1 MRKFFTLLFML
12 LVSQIIL
19 GYDLQ
24 VDGIKYN
31 IIGDTNDLSIVE
43 VSFEGPITIPSTVT
57 YKNKT
62 YNVVKIDG
70 SPFRNRKTTLT
81 IGKNLK
87 DIGDLSYS
95 SITYFIVDEENET
108 FSSEDGVLFNKDKSI
123 LIMYPSG
130 NSVSSYTIPHS
141 VKEIK
146 DYSFSYCDLVDVT
159 FGNSVKSIG
168 AYAFADCD
176 NLKNVIL
183 GDSVQ
188 NIGSRAF
195 RYCDALEY
203 FNFGKSLEKIPDDVC
218 DYCVKL
224 KKVEIPASV
233 ISINGNAF
241 RECNALDS
249 IILYG
254 AIPPSIVGGMS
265 NQGVLSSISRLATV
279 IVPCGS
285 LETYN
290 NAPGW
295 NNFLAIEESNISQYS
310 FSVTSEDSNK
320 GTVNID
326 KEPAC
331 GVNAEFVAIPNQGY
345 QFQKWSDGNT
355 ENPRSLAV
363 KEDVSLKAIF
373 IAKEES
379 DSTES
384 TFVAKPFSISE
395 DKTIT
400 FSPGNLQYH
409 AVNDEWRFAP
419 SQLDYIGEDNK
430 NISPSY
436 NGWIDLFGWGTGD
449 NPTNSSIYDSDYQTF
464 VDWGVNKIGND
475 APNTWRTLTN
485 DEWEYI
491 CFGRPNA
498 DQLMGIAQVDG
509 VNGHI
514 LLPDNWTCPE
524 NIIFKPG
531 FHEKN
536 GAEYYSEY
544 QVFTDTDWKKLES
557 SGAIFLPAAYYR
569 NGVTIG
575 HVRRSGHYWSST
587 NYGSSSAYNT
597 DFCSDKAHTYMY
609 HNYRFIALSVRL
621 VKDYFVQDE
630 TPIKYTLS
638 FDANGGS
645 GSMPTIEIGENESI
659 SIPTNTFN
667 REDYKFTGWNTKAD
681 GTGTSYT
688 AGTSVTITSNLTLYA
703 QWKKIETQPTINANG
718 HEYVDLGL
726 PSGTLWATMNVGA
739 TSPEG
744 YGDYFAWGE
753 TEPKDY
759 YHWETYKLSAN
770 GNYYSMTKY
779 CLSPSYGTVDNKNI
793 LELSDDA
800 ANANWGGDWRMP
812 TIENFSEL
820 KTECTWSLVTK
831 DGIRGFTVKGKNGN
845 TIFLPEGGDYLG
857 QDLSNVGSRG
867 AYWSSNLGSHDA
879 YSSCFYI
886 GTSQEVKSSGYDRCR
901 GYSVRPVLPKGIV
914 IEPEKPDTPE
924 SSFVAKPFSISATE
938 TITFSPG
945 NLQYHAV
952 NDEWR
957 FAPSQLDYIG
967 EDNKNISPSYNGWID
982 LFGWGT
988 GDNPTNS
995 SIYDSDYQTF
1005 VDWGVNK
1012 IGDGAPA
1019 TWRTLTEDEWYYLRH
1034 ERPNANQLIGVAQ
1047 INEVVGLIILPD
1059 NWICPD
1065 NFTFKPGFYNEWSI
1079 DGYKNYQSF
1088 NASDWAILESTG
1100 AVFLPAAG
1108 GRYGVELYHIQ
1119 DLGCY
1124 WSATEYTGSS
1134 TASRLDFR
1142 SSEADMYYYG
1152 RYDGQSVRLVKDC
1165 NHQTDDENPEDD
1177 PIKPDNDT
1185 DISVNANGHEYVDLG
1200 LPSGTLWATCNVGA
1214 DSPEDYGDY
1223 FAWGETEPKEIYN
1236 WSTYKWMTDGM
1247 SSSYGINKY
1256 TCDDGITSGVWY
1268 DNHGNFIGDN
1278 KTILELAD
1286 DAANANWGGDW
1297 RMPTRKEQYEL
1308 KNSSYTTWTWTTKNG
1323 VNGYKV
1329 TSKINGNSIFLP
1341 AGGFRSYSYF
1351 HDTGSYGFFWSSSL
1365 STDCSYYSY
1374 YLYFTDDIHC
1384 NQSIHSDGK
1393 SVRPVLAKKEESIP
1407 TIIDETSA
1415 LNIYAKEGTIYCD
1428 EEFKIYTISG
1438 LDITILNGSLQ
1449 GIYVVKTEKGNKLIC
1464 VR

>member
-31 IIGDTNDLSIVE
+31 IIGNTNDLSIVE

-70 SPFRNRKTTLT
+70 SPFRNRITTLT

-233 ISINGNAF
+233 ISINGEAF

-254 AIPPSIVGGMS
+254 ANPPSIVGGMS
-265 NQGVLSSISRLATV
+265 NQGVLSSVSRLATV

-290 NAPGW
+290 NAAGW
-295 NNFLAIEESNISQYS
+295 NNFLAIEESNIFQYS
-310 FSVTSEDSNK
+310 FSVTSENSDK

-363 KEDVSLKAIF
+363 NEDVSLKAIF

-379 DSTES
+379 ESTES

-419 SQLDYIGEDNK
+419 SQLDYIGYDN
-430 NISPSY
+430 NVNSSTF
-436 NGWIDLFGWGTGD
+436 NGWIDLFGWGTGN
-449 NPTNSSIYDSDYQTF
+449 NPTITNEIIENYPTF
-464 VDWGVNKIGND
+464 VDWGINKIGND
-475 APNTWRTLTN
+475 APNTWRTLTHE
-485 DEWEYI
+485 EWNYI
-491 CFGRPNA
+491 IKERTNA
-498 DQLMGIAQVDG
+498 SNLIGIAQVDG
-509 VNGHI
+509 VN
-514 LLPDNWTCPE
+514 C
-524 NIIFKPG
+524 
-531 FHEKN
+531 
-536 GAEYYSEY
+536 
-544 QVFTDTDWKKLES
+544 
-557 SGAIFLPAAYYR
+557 
-569 NGVTIG
+569 
-575 HVRRSGHYWSST
+575 
-587 NYGSSSAYNT
+587 
-597 DFCSDKAHTYMY
+597 
-609 HNYRFIALSVRL
+609 
-621 VKDYFVQDE
+621 
-630 TPIKYTLS
+630 
-638 FDANGGS
+638 
-645 GSMPTIEIGENESI
+645 
-659 SIPTNTFN
+659 
-667 REDYKFTGWNTKAD
+667 
-681 GTGTSYT
+681 
-688 AGTSVTITSNLTLYA
+688 
-703 QWKKIETQPTINANG
+703 
-718 HEYVDLGL
+718 
-726 PSGTLWATMNVGA
+726 
-739 TSPEG
+739 
-744 YGDYFAWGE
+744 
-753 TEPKDY
+753 
-759 YHWETYKLSAN
+759 
-770 GNYYSMTKY
+770 
-779 CLSPSYGTVDNKNI
+779 
-793 LELSDDA
+793 
-800 ANANWGGDWRMP
+800 
-812 TIENFSEL
+812 
-820 KTECTWSLVTK
+820 
-831 DGIRGFTVKGKNGN
+831 
-845 TIFLPEGGDYLG
+845 
-857 QDLSNVGSRG
+857 
-867 AYWSSNLGSHDA
+867 
-879 YSSCFYI
+879 
-886 GTSQEVKSSGYDRCR
+886 
-901 GYSVRPVLPKGIV
+901 
-914 IEPEKPDTPE
+914 
-924 SSFVAKPFSISATE
+924 
-938 TITFSPG
+938 
-945 NLQYHAV
+945 
-952 NDEWR
+952 
-957 FAPSQLDYIG
+957 
-967 EDNKNISPSYNGWID
+967 
-982 LFGWGT
+982 
-988 GDNPTNS
+988 
-995 SIYDSDYQTF
+995 
-1005 VDWGVNK
+1005 
-1012 IGDGAPA
+1012 
-1019 TWRTLTEDEWYYLRH
+1019 
-1034 ERPNANQLIGVAQ
+1034 
-1047 INEVVGLIILPD
+1047 LIILPD
-1059 NWICPD
+1059 NWICPSGV
-1065 NFTFKPGFYNEWSI
+1065 TFKPGCHTEWGKGYYNV
-1079 DGYKNYQSF
+1079 YQSI
-1088 NASDWAILESTG
+1088 NSSDWSKLEKSGAILLPVAGYRISEG
-1100 AVFLPAAG
+1100 ASNVQYNG
-1108 GRYGVELYHIQ
+1108 NYY
-1119 DLGCY
+1119 
-1124 WSATEYTGSS
+1124 S
-1134 TASRLDFR
+1134 
-1142 SSEADMYYYG
+1142 SSEYGNDHAYCLYIDSNAISVGGCNRVYG
-1152 RYDGQSVRLVKDC
+1152 RSVRLVKD
-1165 NHQTDDENPEDD
+1165 NIVQEEENVSG
-1177 PIKPDNDT
+1177 T
-1185 DISVNANGHEYVDLG
+1185 ANGHEYVDLG

-1214 DSPEDYGDY
+1214 ESPEDYGDY
-1223 FAWGETEPKEIYN
+1223 FAWGETEPKTEYTSN
-1236 WSTYKWMTDGM
+1236 TYKWCNGGNLSNITKYN
-1247 SSSYGINKY
+1247 SS
-1256 TCDDGITSGVWY
+1256 
-1268 DNHGNFIGDN
+1268 DN
-1278 KTILELAD
+1278 KMILELED
-1286 DAANANWGGDW
+1286 DAAYVNWGSSW
-1297 RMPTRKEQYEL
+1297 RMPTIQEQEEL
-1308 KNSSYTTWTWTTKNG
+1308 RTECTWTWSTQNG

-1341 AGGFRSYSYF
+1341 AAGYRTITYLNES
-1351 HDTGSYGFFWSSSL
+1351 GSYGHYWSSTLNKNISSSACDMSFNL
-1365 STDCSYYSY
+1365 ESVDCMGYYALNREY
-1374 YLYFTDDIHC
+1374 G
-1384 NQSIHSDGK
+1384 Q
-1393 SVRPVLAKKEESIP
+1393 SVRPVLAKKEESVP

-1415 LNIYAKEGTIYCD
+1415 LNIYAKGGTIYCD